1 MNDNVLSNA
10 KTYRL
15 TFEDAVNVWLR
26 HWNGEFQHNIAAS
39 YAVNPG
45 RINEVL
51 KERNYFGSKAEAVK
65 RLPSA
70 A

>member
-1 MNDNVLSNA
+1 MPFSNT
-10 KTYRL
+10 TYRL
-15 TFEDAVNVWLR
+15 SFEDAVNVWLR
-26 HWNGEFQHNIAAS
+26 HWNGEFQHLIAAS

-45 RINEVL
+45 RVNEVL
-51 KERNYFGSKAEAVK
+51 KERLRFGSKLEASK

>member
-51 KERNYFGSKAEAVK
+51 KERTYFGSKAEAVK

>member
-1 MNDNVLSNA
+1 MNDNTYPKA
-10 KTYRL
+10 KPYRL
-15 TFEDAVNVWLR
+15 TFEDAVLVWLR

-51 KERNYFGSKAEAVK
+51 KERTHYGSKAEAAS

>member
-1 MNDNVLSNA
+1 MNDNIHSKA

-15 TFEDAVNVWLR
+15 TVEDAVNVWLR

-39 YAVNPG
+39 YGVNPG
-45 RINEVL
+45 RISEVL
-51 KERNYFGSKAEAVK
+51 KERTHYGSKAEASK
-65 RLPSA
+65 RLSSA